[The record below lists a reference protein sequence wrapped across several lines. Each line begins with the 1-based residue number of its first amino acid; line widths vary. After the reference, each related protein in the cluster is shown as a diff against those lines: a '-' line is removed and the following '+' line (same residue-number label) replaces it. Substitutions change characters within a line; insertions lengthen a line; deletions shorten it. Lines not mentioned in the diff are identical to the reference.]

1 MHGRIGFITF
11 PSVSED
17 TLFCPEVCWDSM
29 LCNINY
35 DEVANSPRYPISS
48 YGQLIHTPRPTNY
61 YCHSIGGK
69 DLSVGDRVV
78 HEELKLILLGSMY
91 VM

>member
-1 MHGRIGFITF
+1 MHGRIGLITF

-17 TLFCPEVCWDSM
+17 TLFCPQ
-29 LCNINY
+29 LCYDTILCSVNY

-69 DLSVGDRVV
+69 DLSVGDRV
-78 HEELKLILLGSMY
+78 HEELKL
-91 VM
+91 